1 MGTLCTQRSV
11 RISLLTL
18 ALVGLLWLLLS
29 APAQAV
35 RSAPPPTHIVVTV
48 STPIDE
54 YDDVANGTCS
64 LREAI
69 STVNGS
75 LDVGGCT
82 RGSAPPSGPP
92 TIILPSDT
100 YTLTRTGANEDQNAT
115 GDLDIRQSVII
126 STTGA
131 LPATVAGM
139 ANWDDRIFHILTGTV
154 TIRGIAIRG
163 GHPLGDGG
171 GLLIESGTSLTLDDS
186 VVADNSSFNAGGPLS
201 SKGGGILSSGI
212 LTLTNVTLSGNS
224 AGRDLENGFGG
235 GIYNSGTTT
244 LNNSTL
250 SGNSATT
257 NGGGIYNDGTAML
270 NNSTLSGNSAS
281 ARVGFGGGGG
291 IYNYAGTAT
300 LNNSTLSG
308 NSAGG
313 FGGGGIFNDGTGTA
327 TLNNST
333 LSGNSVTYN
342 GGGGILNRGTATLNN
357 STLSGNRS
365 DDNGGAGGIYNTGTV
380 TLTTSTLSGNSA
392 GNGGGI
398 VNLGTATLNNS
409 TLSGNSARVY
419 GGGGIYNYAG
429 TATLNNSTLNGNTAG
444 GNGGGIFNTGGT
456 ATLTNSTL
464 SANSAKQQGGG
475 IYNQSSVSLLNVTL
489 SNNSA
494 TTGGALFMV
503 SGYTT
508 VLTNTILAYSPAGFN
523 CYGAITASKSTI
535 SSDNSCPLTGTG
547 DQPRVDPLLTAL
559 GNYGGPTQVHMLKL
573 GSPAIDGVVG
583 IDAPAFDQRG
593 VTRPQQILGYPGG
606 YDIGAVERQTGD
618 SDLAPRL
625 YLPLLVR

>member
-1 MGTLCTQRSV
+1 MGTLFTHRIV

-35 RSAPPPTHIVVTV
+35 RSPFPPPSHIVVTV
-48 STPIDE
+48 TTPIDE
-54 YDDVANGTCS
+54 YDVAANGTCS

-75 LDVGGCT
+75 LNVGGCT
-82 RGSAPPSGPP
+82 RGAVSPSGPP

-100 YTLTRTGANEDQNAT
+100 YTLTITGANEDQNAT

-154 TIRGIAIRG
+154 TIRGSAIRG
-163 GHPLGDGG
+163 GHPLGGGG
-171 GLLIESGTSLTLDDS
+171 GLLIESGASLTLDDS
-186 VVADNSSFNAGGPLS
+186 VVADNSSFNVGGPLRS
-201 SKGGGILSSGI
+201 EGGGIRSSGI

-270 NNSTLSGNSAS
+270 NNSTLSGNSANQQGG
-281 ARVGFGGGGG
+281 GFGGGGG
-291 IYNYAGTAT
+291 GMYNYGGTATLNNSTLNGNSANNDGGGIYNSAGTAT

-308 NSAGG
+308 NSAG
-313 FGGGGIFNDGTGTA
+313 N
-327 TLNNST
+327 
-333 LSGNSVTYN
+333 
-342 GGGGILNRGTATLNN
+342 
-357 STLSGNRS
+357 
-365 DDNGGAGGIYNTGTV
+365 
-380 TLTTSTLSGNSA
+380 
-392 GNGGGI
+392 
-398 VNLGTATLNNS
+398 
-409 TLSGNSARVY
+409 
-419 GGGGIYNYAG
+419 GGGIYN
-429 TATLNNSTLNGNTAG
+429 NSDA
-444 GNGGGIFNTGGT
+444 
-456 ATLTNSTL
+456 
-464 SANSAKQQGGG
+464 
-475 IYNQSSVSLLNVTL
+475 SLFNVTV

-494 TTGGALFMV
+494 TSGGALFMV
-503 SGYTT
+503 SGHTT
-508 VLTNTILAYSPAGFN
+508 VLSNTILAYSGASGN
-523 CYGAITASKSTI
+523 CIGTITASKFTF
-535 SSDNSCPLTGTG
+535 SSDYSCALPPLNTIHGMN
-547 DQPRVDPLLTAL
+547 PNNLDPLLTAL
-559 GNYGGPTQVHMLKL
+559 GNYGGPTLVHMLKL

-583 IDAPAFDQRG
+583 TDAPSTDQRG
-593 VTRPQQILGYPGG
+593 VGRPQPLGGQF
-606 YDIGAVERQTGD
+606 DIGSVERQPTD
-618 SDLAPRL
+618 SSLAPRL
-625 YLPLLVR
+625 YLPLIKR